1 MNDRLQRLLKSSRT
15 MTCREVAEVLGM
27 SEATV
32 SRLVQVGSI
41 GSEQY
46 VARRDLHATRRRL
59 TTSISRAAVL
69 RYIARTC
76 HGDER
81 SELMHDITQH
91 CPQLLETAQR
101 ALITPEPIKSPL
113 QLGSRLPRRAANGS
127 CKDPFAD
134 HPDLFGGKA

>member
-1 MNDRLQRLLKSSRT
+1 MNERLQRLLKSPRT
-15 MTCREVAEVLGM
+15 MSCRVAADVLGM

-41 GSEQY
+41 GSERIC
-46 VARRDLHATRRRL
+46 ARKDLHATHRRL
-59 TTSISRAAVL
+59 TTFISRAAVL

-81 SELMHDITQH
+81 TELMHDITTH

-101 ALITPEPIKSPL
+101 ALATPEPRKSPL
-113 QLGSRLPRRAANGS
+113 LFGSQLPRRAAS
-127 CKDPFAD
+127 SSKDPFAD
-134 HPDLFGGKA
+134 HPDLFGGAA